1 MPRGVSALSLAGLM
15 VFVPAVAWAAPPP
28 LPEGDPAP
36 AADPAPT
43 DAPAPDPGVDA
54 GAGGDAGF
62 EVGGEASFDAS
73 VSAPD
78 VEGDADALLGG
89 GSDDGFG
96 TEFDSDPDFDPD
108 FDADLD
114 ADGGAALPDDEDA
127 GGDEDGPGMV
137 QGRREPMMP
146 TTRAGIGLFHTSLPD
161 VGGKYTFRFRLH
173 TNFFRKDTFMY
184 DVGGVTDQHS
194 RVQGGVTMGFTP
206 AKWGELFFS
215 INSAA
220 NRNSRAQADRQDAE
234 AIFALG
240 DIDFGFKGA
249 WRFKNGVGV
258 GGQAGLGLLSGSD
271 RLLTSNVNFFVDGMF
286 ALDLRYLTK
295 SEFPARFS
303 TNIGW
308 MLDNSLK
315 IGNYAAIDDPASRE
329 VTRFSLGANQ
339 SRVRMRYAVDF
350 PFRLG
355 KEKKFGLDPILEW
368 AWDVTTTEELAFARP
383 QSAPSPLARSS
394 QWLTVGLRANVI
406 SGLHVD
412 AAADVG
418 LVSPNFEFGPR
429 QAPWQ
434 IILGLGWSFD
444 PTPVVREVEVPSDA
458 PPPPAPDPILE
469 GRILGAVVDMAG
481 APVSG
486 AIVNFPG
493 LVSNGIVTDS
503 SGNFTS
509 YRFPEGTIAFTV
521 SMQDQIVHEGS
532 ADVVAGEDTQVQ
544 IQLESGPAALT
555 GVIRGTFTDSTG
567 KAVAATMQVTGQGV
581 DEPFNSM
588 PDGQIAL
595 ELNEGTYKATATAQG
610 YKSKSFSFTVEP
622 NGDTSFTQVLELD
635 APPETPLISLNGK
648 SLRVKERIA
657 YDGKEQVASSSYD
670 ALDQLATFL
679 QYHPEVK
686 VIEVGTHTDDKGA
699 AKSRT
704 DTRSA
709 SIKTYLE
716 GKGVAGSRVKTH
728 SYGASKPVAVNMT
741 SAGRSKNNRTT
752 FRVVELAE

>member
-15 VFVPAVAWAAPPP
+15 VFVPATAWAAPPP

-54 GAGGDAGF
+54 GAGGEAGL

-73 VSAPD
+73 ASAP
-78 VEGDADALLGG
+78 ETDADVDALFGG
-89 GSDDGFG
+89 GGGDD
-96 TEFDSDPDFDPD
+96 FDSDFDS
-108 FDADLD
+108 DADLD
-114 ADGGAALPDDEDA
+114 ADGGAVLPEGEVE
-127 GGDEDGPGMV
+127 GGDDDGPGMV

-173 TNFFRKDTFMY
+173 TNFFRKDKFMY

-206 AKWGELFFS
+206 AKWGEIFFS
-215 INSAA
+215 VNSAA
-220 NRNSRAQADRQDAE
+220 NRNSREQANRQDAE

-249 WRFKNGVGV
+249 WRFKNGIGV

-286 ALDLRYLTK
+286 AVDLRYLTK

-303 TNIGW
+303 TNLGW
-308 MLDNSLK
+308 MLDRSLQPSVAD
-315 IGNYAAIDDPASRE
+315 YAGISDPASLE
-329 VTRFSLGANQ
+329 VTRFSLGANH

-350 PFRLG
+350 PVRLG
-355 KEKKFGLDPILEW
+355 KENKFGLDPILEW
-368 AWDVTTTEELAFARP
+368 AWDVTTTEAETAFAREQASP
-383 QSAPSPLARSS
+383 TALRRSA

-418 LVSPNFEFGPR
+418 LVSPDFEFGPR

-444 PTPVVREVEVPSDA
+444 PTPIVREVEVPGEPVA
-458 PPPPAPDPILE
+458 PPAPEPILE
-469 GRILGAVVDMAG
+469 GRILGAVVDTTG
-481 APVSG
+481 APVPG

-493 LVSNGIVTDS
+493 LVSGGIVTDP

-555 GVIRGTFTDSTG
+555 GVIRGTFTDNTG
-567 KAVAATMQVTGQGV
+567 KAVATTMQVTGQGV

-595 ELNEGTYKATATAQG
+595 ELAEGEYQGTATAEG
-610 YKSKSFSFTVEP
+610 YKSKSFTFTVEP

-635 APPETPLISLNGK
+635 AAPETPLISLNGN
-648 SLRVKERIA
+648 SLRVKKRIS
-657 YDGKEQVASSSYD
+657 YDGKNQVASSSYE

-679 QYHPEVK
+679 KYHPEVK

-704 DTRSA
+704 DTRA
-709 SIKTYLE
+709 SSVKSYLE
-716 GKGVAGSRVKTH
+716 GKGVAGGRVKTR

-752 FRVVELAE
+752 FRVVELAK

>member
-1 MPRGVSALSLAGLM
+1 MPRGFSALSLTGLM
-15 VFVPAVAWAAPPP
+15 VLLPSVAWAGPPP
-28 LPEGDPAP
+28 LPEGEPAPSGDPAP
-36 AADPAPT
+36 AADPAPAGDAAAT
-43 DAPAPDPGVDA
+43 DV

-62 EVGGEASFDAS
+62 EASGEASFDAS
-73 VSAPD
+73 ASAPEVD
-78 VEGDADALLGG
+78 PDTDALFGSDADFDSDFEGDAELPGVDGEEGDGEEMAG
-89 GSDDGFG
+89 DD
-96 TEFDSDPDFDPD
+96 
-108 FDADLD
+108 
-114 ADGGAALPDDEDA
+114 DD
-127 GGDEDGPGMV
+127 PGMV
-137 QGRREPMMP
+137 DGRREPLMP

-173 TNFFRKDTFMY
+173 TNFFRRDEFMY
-184 DVGGVTDQHS
+184 RVGDVTDQHS

-215 INSAA
+215 VNSAA
-220 NRNSRAQADRQDAE
+220 NRNARDQPDRQDAE

-249 WRFKNGVGV
+249 WRFKNGIGV

-271 RLLTSNVNFFVDGMF
+271 RLLTSNVNFFVDGLF
-286 ALDLRYLTK
+286 AVDLRYLTA
-295 SEFPARFS
+295 SQFPFRFT

-308 MLDNSLK
+308 MLDNSLR
-315 IGNYAAIDDPASRE
+315 IGNYGDIDDAASRE

-368 AWDVTTTEELAFARP
+368 AWDVTTTEEPAFARN
-383 QSAPSPLARSS
+383 QSAPSPLPRTA
-394 QWLTVGLRANVI
+394 QWLTIGLRANVI
-406 SGLHVD
+406 SGLHLD

-429 QAPWQ
+429 QPPWQ
-434 IILGLGWSFD
+434 ILLGLGWSFD
-444 PTPVVREVEVPSDA
+444 PTPVVKEVEVPVEA
-458 PPPPAPDPILE
+458 PPVTVPEPVLE
-469 GRILGAVVDMAG
+469 GRILGVVLDPAG
-481 APVSG
+481 SPVPG
-486 AIVNFPG
+486 AIVSFPG
-493 LVSNGIVTDS
+493 LVSGGIVTDA

-509 YRFPEGTIAFTV
+509 YRFPEGTVAFSIT
-521 SMQDQIVHEGS
+521 MNDQVVHEGS
-532 ADVVAGEDTQVQ
+532 ADVVSGEDTQVQ
-544 IQLESGPAALT
+544 IQLESGPAPAT
-555 GVIRGTFTDSTG
+555 GVIRGTFSDSTG
-567 KAVAATMQVTGQGV
+567 KGILVTMQVTGQGV

-595 ELNEGTYKATATAQG
+595 ELQAGEYTGTASADG
-610 YKSKSFSFTVEP
+610 YKSKTFQFTVQE
-622 NGDTSFTQVLELD
+622 NGDTSFSQVLELD

-648 SLRVKERIA
+648 NLRVKKRIS
-657 YDGKEQVASSSYD
+657 YDNKNQVASSSYE

-679 QYHPEVK
+679 KYHPEVK

-704 DTRSA
+704 DTRAESVK
-709 SIKTYLE
+709 SYLV
-716 GKGVAGSRVKTH
+716 GKGVAGSRIKTRSH
-728 SYGASKPVAVNMT
+728 GASKPVAINMT

-752 FRVVELAE
+752 FRAVELAN